1 MKRPRID
8 VNLGELDQ
16 LLDQAVQAP
25 LSEPDCHKIKTTL
38 HTLVELLVAKRTTEK
53 TDAVVGASGSQGAG
67 TEPAGAA
74 EKKANGH
81 GRNPA
86 SAYTGA
92 TKVTV
97 PHPSLKPGDACPE
110 CPKGKVY
117 AQKEPRP
124 LVRVVGQAPLAATVY
139 NLEELRCN
147 ACGQVF
153 TAPEPEG
160 VGPDKYDETALAM
173 VAELK
178 YGSGVPFYRI
188 EKLEERLG
196 VPLPAATQ
204 WGMVA
209 EAAELLKPAQEELLR
224 EAAQGELFHND
235 DTSVRILKMERPAG
249 DERTGVFTSAVLSV
263 VRDEAGQEGPV
274 ERRMA
279 LYFSGREHAGEN
291 LAKVLRQRAAEKS
304 PAILMA
310 DALSRNAPKLGPGE
324 ELLLANCLAHGRRQ
338 FVEVV
343 GNFPAECRYVLETLG
358 GVYANDAVTKEE
370 KMAPEG
376 RLDYHRQHSQPL
388 MDGLESWMRE
398 QFSQRKVEPNS
409 GLGKAITYM
418 QRHWKAL
425 TLFLRQPGAPL
436 DNNLCERAL
445 KLAVL
450 HRKNALFYRTLNGAQ
465 VGDLF
470 MSLIHTC
477 RLNGANS
484 FEYLVALLRHASEV
498 AANPR
503 DWMPWRYRDHL
514 GSG

>member
-1 MKRPRID
+1 
-8 VNLGELDQ
+8 
-16 LLDQAVQAP
+16 
-25 LSEPDCHKIKTTL
+25 
-38 HTLVELLVAKRTTEK
+38 
-53 TDAVVGASGSQGAG
+53 
-67 TEPAGAA
+67 
-74 EKKANGH
+74 
-81 GRNPA
+81 
-86 SAYTGA
+86 
-92 TKVTV
+92 
-97 PHPSLKPGDACPE
+97 
-110 CPKGKVY
+110 
-117 AQKEPRP
+117 
-124 LVRVVGQAPLAATVY
+124 
-139 NLEELRCN
+139 LEQLRCN

-153 TAPEPEG
+153 TAPAPEG

-173 VAELK
+173 IAELK
-178 YGSGVPFYRI
+178 YGSGMPFNRV
-188 EKLEERLG
+188 ENLEERLG

-204 WGMVA
+204 WEMAA
-209 EAAELLKPAQEELLR
+209 EAAELLKPAQEEFLR

-235 DTSVRILKMERPAG
+235 DTSVRILKLERPAD

-263 VRDEAGQEGPV
+263 VREEAGPEGAPEGPV

-291 LAKVLRQRAAEKS
+291 LAKVLKQRAAEQS
-304 PAILMA
+304 PAILMS
-310 DALSRNAPKLGPGE
+310 DALSRNAPKLSAGV

-358 GVYANDAVTKEE
+358 EVYANDAVTKEE
-370 KMAPEG
+370 KMTPAA
-376 RLDYHRQHSQPL
+376 RLEHHRQHSQPL
-388 MDGLESWMRE
+388 MDGLETWMRE

-425 TLFLRQPGAPL
+425 TLFRRQAGAPL
-436 DNNLCERAL
+436 DNNVCERAL

-477 RLNGANS
+477 QLNGVNS
-484 FEYLVALLRHASEV
+484 FEYLVALLRHAPEV

-503 DWMPWRYRDHL
+503 DWMPWRYREQL
-514 GSG
+514 GSE